1 MVAVITAGL
10 HFDWRARVLSRLL
23 DALQQNRLKPLM
35 FYAESD
41 EQVDALMSEALGWR
55 TRGIIVAA
63 GSIEPQRAREVL
75 DHGYFLAALNRSAH
89 HRGAFSVATDNVAGG
104 AIAAHEFLADQR
116 KRMLVVAG
124 PQTDWAS
131 SMRAAGFIEAVSR
144 TGLAAAVWHNVE
156 MTNQAGLASAERY
169 LALREDDRP
178 DAVFVTDDAMALGFI
193 DGLRGSVAVPDGLAI
208 IGFDNLPAAGWAPY
222 RLTTFEQPL
231 EELVGRI
238 VNYIRAH
245 AEGGAQNPAQP
256 WLPEE
261 KPILCPPRLI
271 ARGTTRARQ

>member
-1 MVAVITAGL
+1 
-10 HFDWRARVLSRLL
+10 
-23 DALQQNRLKPLM
+23 
-35 FYAESD
+35 
-41 EQVDALMSEALGWR
+41 
-55 TRGIIVAA
+55 
-63 GSIEPQRAREVL
+63 
-75 DHGYFLAALNRSAH
+75 
-89 HRGAFSVATDNVAGG
+89 
-104 AIAAHEFLADQR
+104 
-116 KRMLVVAG
+116 
-124 PQTDWAS
+124 
-131 SMRAAGFIEAVSR
+131 MRAAGFIEAVSR

-261 KPILCPPRLI
+261 KPILCPP
-271 ARGTTRARQ
+271 G